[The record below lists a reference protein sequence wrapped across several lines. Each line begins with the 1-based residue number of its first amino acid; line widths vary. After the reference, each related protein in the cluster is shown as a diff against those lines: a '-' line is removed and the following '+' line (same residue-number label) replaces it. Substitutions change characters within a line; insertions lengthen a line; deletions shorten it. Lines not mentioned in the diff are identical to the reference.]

1 MSYLFNTLIGEHLMN
16 ENQYNRLI
24 AKLDKIIKQSNNDV
38 DLVYLNRDCKSIIP
52 WDLLTFIAVSLC
64 STAALKWWIIPD
76 KVDLAFPELFVG
88 MVLALGCTWWALR
101 IWCWLTNSYKRRPY
115 RTWKYRP
122 SSLSQYVSTI
132 AVIILIIVGLY
143 MLGVTWQSVKDTI
156 QNIGHRVS
164 ELLPLGV
171 VSKALNSSDQDQRS
185 LITVPTGAKITHE
198 TLSALTDRDLAQ
210 YGLDR
215 LQADYCVTHEVPLNG
230 CLSYIEKVNSQEE
243 VNGSNHPID
252 NTIPNEPGYGISE
265 TSDNSRFRIKE
276 PEFDYKPNTRCKE
289 CGNLATGVGRD
300 PLNCDPTFQT
310 YGGVY
315 NGKTYVQRDNCYT
328 K

>member
-1 MSYLFNTLIGEHLMN
+1 MN

-38 DLVYLNRDCKSIIP
+38 DLVYQNRDCKSIIP
-52 WDLLTFIAVSLC
+52 WDFLTFVAVSLC

-76 KVDLAFPELFVG
+76 KVDLSFPELFVG

-101 IWCWLTNSYKRRPY
+101 LWCWLTNSYKRKPY

-122 SSLSQYVSTI
+122 DSLSQYISTV
-132 AVIILIIVGLY
+132 AVIILVIVGLY

-156 QNIGHRVS
+156 HNIGHRAY

-171 VSKALNSSDQDQRS
+171 VSKALNNSSDQDQT
-185 LITVPTGAKITHE
+185 LITLPKGAEISHE
-198 TLSALTDRDLAQ
+198 TLSALTNRDLAQ

-215 LQADYCVTHEVPLNG
+215 LQADYCVTNEVPLDE
-230 CLSYIEKVNSQEE
+230 CLSLIEKVKSQEE
-243 VNGSNHPID
+243 VSETNQLID
-252 NTIPNEPGYGISE
+252 NTIPNEPGYDIGE
-265 TSDNSRFRIKE
+265 TSDNGRFIIKE
-276 PEFDYKPNTRCKE
+276 PDFDFTPNLRCKE

-300 PLNCDPTFQT
+300 PEKCDPTFQT

-315 NGKTYVQRDNCYT
+315 NGKTYVQRDDCYT